1 MADDGPR
8 ADGLAGGRIV
18 DRPAFILAHTR
29 ALAVPLVPEI
39 ELRLADEATE
49 LWKKTEEEL
58 ETIGLPPPYW
68 AFAWAGGQALARYVL
83 DRPELVAGRRV
94 LDFAS
99 GSGLV
104 AIAAMKAGAASV
116 LAADIDGFAGA
127 AMALNSAANGV
138 GLEIVTDNLLGRPMP
153 GIDVLLAGDIFYEW
167 PASRDIFAWF
177 ESLAAAG
184 TTVLIGDPDRLYL
197 PKQKL
202 HRLAD
207 YEVPVTR
214 ALEDFSIKKTA
225 VWGLGNR
232 PAPRA
237 GS

>member
-1 MADDGPR
+1 MPES
-8 ADGLAGGRIV
+8 DGLSVSGRIV
-18 DRPAFILAHTR
+18 DRAAFVRSHTC
-29 ALAVPLVPEI
+29 ALPVPLAPEI
-39 ELRLADEATE
+39 ELLLADEATA

-68 AFAWAGGQALARYVL
+68 AFAWAGGQALARYLL
-83 DRPELVAGRRV
+83 DRPDIVAGRRV

-116 LAADIDGFAGA
+116 IAADIDGFAGV
-127 AMALNSAANGV
+127 AMALNAAANGV
-138 GLEIVTDNLLGRPMP
+138 ELEIETGNLLGRPMP
-153 GIDVLLAGDIFYEW
+153 GLDVLLAGDIFYEW
-167 PASRDIFAWF
+167 PASRDIMLWF

-197 PKQKL
+197 PKDKL
-202 HRLAD
+202 VRLAD

-225 VWGLGNR
+225 VWGL
-232 PAPRA
+232 AASPRA
-237 GS
+237 